1 MDRKRVT
8 IKDVAARAGVSIAT
22 VSNVFS
28 GTKPVNAELRERVEK
43 AAKEL
48 SYQLDRAASQL
59 RSGHAR
65 VVGVLV
71 PDLDDVFFT
80 SLVSRIEVMAMR
92 DGYDVIVASS
102 RDDTELEESR
112 LRALLGWRPSGLVA
126 VPCSDA
132 VPALLK
138 KEAGHLPMVFA
149 DRIGPEGSFVD
160 TVGIDNYEAGAIA
173 AAHLLEQGH
182 REIVLAASNLAISP
196 IRERIRGVVDVMHK
210 SIGAQPTV
218 IELSSNGERGIEI
231 FSRWLEGN
239 ARPFAII
246 GLTNVTTLS
255 ALSAL
260 ARHHID
266 IPDTVSVIG
275 FDDYPWMSAR
285 KTALTAIR
293 QPIEEMAQVI
303 WDRLCKRISGDRTA
317 PHRTVLNTS
326 LQVRNS
332 VRGLVEHPSR
342 PAPVDG
348 VLRNGLS
355 ASAGSVADAPAALPL
370 PAGK

>member
-28 GTKPVNAELRERVEK
+28 GNKPVNAELRERVEK

-80 SLVSRIEVMAMR
+80 SLVSRIEVMGMR

-112 LRALLGWRPSGLVA
+112 LRALLGWRPSGLIA
-126 VPCSDA
+126 VPCSDT

-149 DRIGPEGSFVD
+149 DRIAPEGSFVD
-160 TVGIDNYEAGAIA
+160 TVAIDNHEAGAIA
-173 AAHLLEQGH
+173 AAYLLEQGH

-196 IRERIRGVVDVMHK
+196 IRERIRGVVDVMQK
-210 SIGAQPTV
+210 RTGMQPTV

-231 FSRWLEGN
+231 FSRWLERN
-239 ARPFAII
+239 AHPFAII

-266 IPDTVSVIG
+266 IPETVSVIG

-303 WDRLCKRISGDRTA
+303 WERLSKRMAGDRSA
-317 PHRTVLNTS
+317 PHHAVLNTS

-332 VRGLVEHPSR
+332 VRALPRGSVQ
-342 PAPVDG
+342 PARVDG
-348 VLRNGLS
+348 GLRDGLS
-355 ASAGSVADAPAALPL
+355 GSVSAVADAPATMPL